1 MSILVMFSDSHTQ
14 IEVLQYESFRLMMLL
29 VQLLHAIQVAE
40 KAEKPPVADIF
51 TDVYDLPP
59 SNLDEQEK
67 FLRETI
73 KRHPQDYP
81 SDVPA

>member
-1 MSILVMFSDSHTQ
+1 
-14 IEVLQYESFRLMMLL
+14 MMLL

-51 TDVYDLPP
+51 TDVYDVPP
-59 SNLDEQEK
+59 SNLHEQEK
-67 FLRETI
+67 LLREI
-73 KRHPQDYP
+73 IRRHPRDYP